1 MDASEWNKGLKIAH
15 FTALQEELGREGRG
29 RCQTFDLCF
38 DPAAGLWQVPSETQS
53 SLFFLPIQHPL
64 GKLLLPLSPSGV
76 VLGTQSSAR
85 LEMGFVTWRER
96 SVLFIEVN
104 GIQGETTEEQ
114 LEFLGETRAS
124 GQIEMWKY
132 HFPEEG

>member
-1 MDASEWNKGLKIAH
+1 M
-15 FTALQEELGREGRG
+15 
-29 RCQTFDLCF
+29 
-38 DPAAGLWQVPSETQS
+38 PSETQS

-64 GKLLLPLSPSGV
+64 GKLLLPPSPSGV

-104 GIQGETTEEQ
+104 GIQGKTIEEQ
-114 LEFLGETRAS
+114 LEFLGEIGAP

>member
-1 MDASEWNKGLKIAH
+1 M
-15 FTALQEELGREGRG
+15 
-29 RCQTFDLCF
+29 
-38 DPAAGLWQVPSETQS
+38 PSETQS

-114 LEFLGETRAS
+114 LEFLGETRAA